1 MMAENKCEKQVFR
14 PVLWSLSIQ
23 MLVLV
28 LLSAPLSL
36 IDQQLMRS
44 AATGGLIAII
54 PNVYFVF
61 YALRYRGASQAILIA
76 RSSYQGL
83 MGKLALN
90 SAGFAL
96 AFGLGWDL
104 HALTLFLAYGVMVLV
119 QIVVA
124 AKLSNRIAEL

>member
-1 MMAENKCEKQVFR
+1 MVESKRKKQVFR
-14 PVLWSLSIQ
+14 PVLWSLSFQ
-23 MLVLV
+23 VLV
-28 LLSAPLSL
+28 LAILSAPLSL

-44 AATGGLIAII
+44 AAIGGLIFII
-54 PNVYFVF
+54 PNTYFVF

-76 RSSYQGL
+76 KSCYQGL

-119 QIVVA
+119 QIILA
-124 AKLSNRIAEL
+124 AKMSGRIAEQ